1 VKAFRCK
8 AGGIDCAVLVIE
20 RTHHGPEVVE
30 VIAPVKLRDALALK
44 DGDPISIEVQL
55 L

>member
-1 VKAFRCK
+1 
-8 AGGIDCAVLVIE
+8 
-20 RTHHGPEVVE
+20 
-30 VIAPVKLRDALALK
+30 VIAPVKLRDALALE